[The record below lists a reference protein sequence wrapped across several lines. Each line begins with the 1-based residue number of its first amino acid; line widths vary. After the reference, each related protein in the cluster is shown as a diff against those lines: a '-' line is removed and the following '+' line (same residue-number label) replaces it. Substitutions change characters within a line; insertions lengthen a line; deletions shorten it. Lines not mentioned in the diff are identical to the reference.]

1 MIKTKNLLASLS
13 LEIPALEVS
22 QEGQLRGGFNAFG
35 VDSTEDVI
43 NNDNCNC
50 NCSCGHNGNCNCNC
64 GCTTNKNCFTCT
76 PSATAKP
83 TTSSQPTGVA
93 SANVLFGSSI
103 LLQATD
109 NLSMHGDVKGERLL
123 TIPMQLYLSSSF

>member
-22 QEGQLRGGFNAFG
+22 QEGQLRGGFNAFA
-35 VDSTEDVI
+35 VAPAADVSY
-43 NNDNCNC
+43 NDNC
-50 NCSCGHNGNCNCNC
+50 NCSCGHNGNCNC

-83 TTSSQPTGVA
+83 TRSSQPTGVA

-123 TIPMQLYLSSSF
+123 IIPMQLYLSSSF